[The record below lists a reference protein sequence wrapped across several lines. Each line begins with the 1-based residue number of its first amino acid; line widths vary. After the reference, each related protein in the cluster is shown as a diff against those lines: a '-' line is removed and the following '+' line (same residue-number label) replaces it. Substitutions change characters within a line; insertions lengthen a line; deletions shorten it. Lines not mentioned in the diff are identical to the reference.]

1 MQSQRVAGASAESTN
16 CMVAGRSRLLP
27 AVPVALAAN
36 INGGEAGDDDI
47 DVGDDAG
54 EVVGAA
60 ALRPANPNTGEP
72 SSSGNAAH
80 RGRDAGRGIALQ

>member
-1 MQSQRVAGASAESTN
+1 
-16 CMVAGRSRLLP
+16 MVAGRSRLLP

-60 ALRPANPNTGEP
+60 ALRAANPNTGEP
-72 SSSGNAAH
+72 SRSENAAH
-80 RGRDAGRGIALQ
+80 RGRDVGRGIALQ